1 MNINPVNLDNM
12 FDVIS
17 LSTEDDSGSNS
28 DVDSNDSD
36 VDIDDA
42 ESNSSNE
49 NSGLDDA
56 SDEDIDEIMQQEG
69 GEEEVGWETTSETED

>member
-1 MNINPVNLDNM
+1 MNHRVNIEDM
-12 FDVIS
+12 FDIVS

-28 DVDSNDSD
+28 DGDSNDSD

-49 NSGLDDA
+49 NSALDG
-56 SDEDIDEIMQQEG
+56 SDDDIDEIMQQDEND
-69 GEEEVGWETTSETED
+69 EEVGWETTSETED

>member
-1 MNINPVNLDNM
+1 M

-17 LSTEDDSGSNS
+17 LSTEDDSSS

-36 VDIDDA
+36 IEVDDA

-49 NSGLDDA
+49 NSAGESVEMGPGEIDLEPQ
-56 SDEDIDEIMQQEG
+56 DEED
-69 GEEEVGWETTSETED
+69 VGWETTSETED

>member
-28 DVDSNDSD
+28 DAESNDSD
-36 VDIDDA
+36 VDID

-69 GEEEVGWETTSETED
+69 NDDEVGWETASETED

>member
-1 MNINPVNLDNM
+1 MDNM

-28 DVDSNDSD
+28 EGDSDGDSDADVDVED
-36 VDIDDA
+36 V

-49 NSGLDDA
+49 NSA
-56 SDEDIDEIMQQEG
+56 MESDGSVNDLPVD
-69 GEEEVGWETTSETED
+69 EEEAGWETTSENED